1 VIVVLEPK
9 QDHIELTVS
18 RDRDVYNPEHMA
30 LRLDP
35 KTLLILEE

>member
-1 VIVVLEPK
+1 LEPK
-9 QDHIELTVS
+9 PDHIGLS
-18 RDRDVYNPEHMA
+18 IPKDRNTYNPEHLA